1 MRIVEDD
8 SFCQEEL
15 HGSNVVLLRQVTL
28 WQTPSPSMYP
38 QTLLWPF
45 LLCVH
50 ESEGTFVERGV
61 ALLDKARECVVRH

>member
-15 HGSNVVLLRQVTL
+15 HGSNVVLLRQVTS
-28 WQTPSPSMYP
+28 WQTPSVYP

-50 ESEGTFVERGV
+50 ES
-61 ALLDKARECVVRH
+61 